1 MIVVMRVGSTDKEID
16 GVLERLKELG
26 FKGSLSRG
34 VERTVVGVVGQTY
47 PELADE
53 LAVLEGVADVVPVS
67 RPYKLASREFRPED
81 TIIKVGN
88 VAIGGG
94 NMVIMAGQCSVDT
107 EEQMMATA
115 RVVKEAGGHILR
127 GGAFKPRT
135 NPYAFRGL
143 GEKGLQILAAAK
155 AETGLPIISEVMD
168 PRDVEL
174 VARYADIL
182 QVGSRSMQNFT
193 LLDEVGRAGKPVML
207 KRGMW
212 APLQEWLLAAEYV
225 LAQGNNEVMLCER
238 GIRTFETN
246 TRFTMDLSVIP
257 AVKRFSHLPI
267 IGDPSHATGH
277 RYLVEPMAMASV
289 AAGADG
295 LIVELHPNP
304 DRALSDGPQS
314 LTFDGF
320 RQLMERVG
328 VVAKAVG
335 RPLAARS

>member
-1 MIVVMRVGSTDKEID
+1 MIVVMRVDSTEKEID

-81 TIIKVGN
+81 TVIRVGN
-88 VAIGGG
+88 VDIGGRDT
-94 NMVIMAGQCSVDT
+94 VIMAGQCSVDT

-193 LLDEVGRAGKPVML
+193 LLDEVGRVGKPVML

-212 APLQEWLLAAEYV
+212 APLQEWLLAAEYI
-225 LAQGNNEVMLCER
+225 LAEGNSEVILCER
-238 GIRTFETN
+238 GIRTFETS

-257 AVKRFSHLPI
+257 AVKRLSHLPI

-295 LIVELHPNP
+295 LIVEMHPNP
-304 DRALSDGPQS
+304 DRALSDGAQS

-320 RQLMERVG
+320 RQLVERVRD
-328 VVAKAVG
+328 VARAVG
-335 RPLAARS
+335 RPLAAS

>member
-1 MIVVMRVGSTDKEID
+1 MIVVMRRGSTKKEID

-67 RPYKLASREFRPED
+67 RPYKLASREFKPED
-81 TIIKVGN
+81 TVIKVGN
-88 VAIGGG
+88 VAIGGT
-94 NMVIMAGQCSVDT
+94 NTVVMAGQCSVDT

-115 RVVKEAGGHILR
+115 RLVKEAGGHILR

-182 QVGSRSMQNFT
+182 QVGSRSMQNFA
-193 LLDEVGRAGKPVML
+193 LLDEVGRSDKPVML

-225 LAQGNNEVMLCER
+225 LAEGNSQVMLCER
-238 GIRTFETN
+238 GIRTFETS
-246 TRFTMDLSVIP
+246 TRFTMDLSIIP
-257 AVKRFSHLPI
+257 AAKRLSHLPI

-277 RYLVEPMAMASV
+277 RYLVGPMAMASV

-304 DRALSDGPQS
+304 DRALSDGAQS

-320 RQLMERVG
+320 RQLMERVRE
-328 VVAKAVG
+328 VAKAVG
-335 RPLAARS
+335 RPLAAS

>member
-1 MIVVMRVGSTDKEID
+1 MIVVMRVGSTEREID

-26 FKGSLSRG
+26 FKGSLSAG
-34 VERTVVGVVGQTY
+34 VERTVIGVVGQTY

-53 LAVLEGVADVVPVS
+53 LAVLEGVADVVPIS
-67 RPYKLASREFRPED
+67 RPYKLASREFKPEN
-81 TIIKVGN
+81 TVIRVGN

-94 NMVIMAGQCSVDT
+94 NTVVMAGQCSVDT

-115 RVVKEAGGHILR
+115 RLVKEAGGHILR

-143 GEKGLQILAAAK
+143 GEKGLQILAAAG

-193 LLDEVGRAGKPVML
+193 LLDEVGRSAKPVLL

-225 LAQGNNEVMLCER
+225 LAQGNSEVILCER
-238 GIRTFETN
+238 GIRTFETS

-257 AVKRFSHLPI
+257 AVKRLSHLPI

-295 LIVELHPNP
+295 LIVEVHPNP
-304 DRALSDGPQS
+304 DQALSDGAQS
-314 LTFDGF
+314 LTFSGF
-320 RQLMERVG
+320 QQLMERVG
-328 VVAKAVG
+328 EVAKAVG
-335 RPLAARS
+335 RPLAAAS

>member
-1 MIVVMRVGSTDKEID
+1 MIVVMRVGSTEKEID

-81 TIIKVGN
+81 TVIKVGD

-94 NMVIMAGQCSVDT
+94 NTVIMAGQCSVDT

-155 AETGLPIISEVMD
+155 AETGLAIISEVMD

-212 APLQEWLLAAEYV
+212 APLQEWLLAAEYI
-225 LAQGNNEVMLCER
+225 LAQGNSQVMLCER
-238 GIRTFETN
+238 GIRTFETS
-246 TRFTMDLSVIP
+246 TRFTMDLSAIP
-257 AVKRFSHLPI
+257 AVKRLSHLPI
-267 IGDPSHATGH
+267 IGDPSHATGY
-277 RYLVEPMAMASV
+277 RYLVEPMAMAAV

-320 RQLMERVG
+320 RQLIERVRD
-328 VVAKAVG
+328 VATAVG
-335 RPLAARS
+335 RPVAAS

>member
-1 MIVVMRVGSTDKEID
+1 MIVVMRVGSTEKEID

-67 RPYKLASREFRPED
+67 RPYKLASREFKPED
-81 TIIKVGN
+81 TVIRVGN

-94 NMVIMAGQCSVDT
+94 NTVIMAGQCSVDT

-174 VARYADIL
+174 VARYTDIL
-182 QVGSRSMQNFT
+182 QVGSRNMQNFA
-193 LLDEVGRAGKPVML
+193 LLDEVGRSGKPVML

-225 LAQGNNEVMLCER
+225 LAQGNNQVMLCER
-238 GIRTFETN
+238 GIRTFETI

-257 AVKRFSHLPI
+257 AAKRLSHLPI
-267 IGDPSHATGH
+267 IGDPSHATGY

-304 DRALSDGPQS
+304 DRALSDSAQS
-314 LTFDGF
+314 LTFDAF
-320 RQLMERVG
+320 RQMMERVRDVAG
-328 VVAKAVG
+328 VVG
-335 RPLAARS
+335 RPLAAS

>member
-1 MIVVMRVGSTDKEID
+1 MIVVMRVGSTEREID

-67 RPYKLASREFRPED
+67 RPYKLASREFKPEN
-81 TIIKVGN
+81 TVIEVGN

-94 NMVIMAGQCSVDT
+94 NTVVMAGQCSVDT

-115 RVVKEAGGHILR
+115 RLVKEAGGHILR

-143 GEKGLQILAAAK
+143 GEKGLQILEAAK

-168 PRDVEL
+168 PRQVEL

-182 QVGSRSMQNFT
+182 QLGSRNMQNFA
-193 LLDEVGRAGKPVML
+193 LLDEVGRSGKPVML

-225 LAQGNNEVMLCER
+225 LAQGNNQVMLCER
-238 GIRTFETN
+238 GIRTFETS

-257 AVKRFSHLPI
+257 AVKRLSHLPI

-304 DRALSDGPQS
+304 DRALSDGAQS
-314 LTFDGF
+314 LTFDAF
-320 RQLMERVG
+320 RQMMERVRD
-328 VVAKAVG
+328 VAGAVG
-335 RPLAARS
+335 RPLAAS

>member
-1 MIVVMRVGSTDKEID
+1 MRVGSTEKEID

-26 FKGSLSRG
+26 FEGSLSRG

-81 TIIKVGN
+81 TVIKVGD
-88 VAIGGG
+88 VAIGGRDT
-94 NMVIMAGQCSVDT
+94 VIMAGQCSVDT

-155 AETGLPIISEVMD
+155 AETGLAIISEVMD

-182 QVGSRSMQNFT
+182 QVGSRSMQNFA

-212 APLQEWLLAAEYV
+212 APLQEWLLAAEYI
-225 LAQGNNEVMLCER
+225 LAQGNSQVMLCER
-238 GIRTFETN
+238 GIRTFETS
-246 TRFTMDLSVIP
+246 TRFTMDLSAIP
-257 AVKRFSHLPI
+257 AVKRLSHLPI
-267 IGDPSHATGH
+267 IGDPSHATGY
-277 RYLVEPMAMASV
+277 RYLVEPMAMAAV

-320 RQLMERVG
+320 RQLIERVRD
-328 VVAKAVG
+328 VATAVG
-335 RPLAARS
+335 RPLAAS

>member
-1 MIVVMRVGSTDKEID
+1 MIVVMRVDSTEKEIN

-67 RPYKLASREFRPED
+67 RPYKLASREFKPED
-81 TIIKVGN
+81 TVIRVGD

-94 NMVIMAGQCSVDT
+94 NTVVMAGQCSVDT

-115 RVVKEAGGHILR
+115 RLVKEAGGHILR

-182 QVGSRSMQNFT
+182 QVGSRSMQNFA
-193 LLDEVGRAGKPVML
+193 LLDEVGRSGKPVML

-225 LAQGNNEVMLCER
+225 LAEGNSQVMLCER
-238 GIRTFETN
+238 GIRTFETS
-246 TRFTMDLSVIP
+246 TRFTMDLSIIP
-257 AVKRFSHLPI
+257 AVKRLSHLPI

-277 RYLVEPMAMASV
+277 RYLVEPMAMAAV

-314 LTFDGF
+314 LTFSGF
-320 RQLMERVG
+320 RQMIERVRD
-328 VVAKAVG
+328 VAGAVG
-335 RPLAARS
+335 RPLAAS

>member
-1 MIVVMRVGSTDKEID
+1 MIVVMRRGSTKKEID

-81 TIIKVGN
+81 TVIKVGN
-88 VAIGGG
+88 VAIGGRDT
-94 NMVIMAGQCSVDT
+94 VIMAGQCSVDT

-143 GEKGLQILAAAK
+143 GEKGLKILAAAK
-155 AETGLPIISEVMD
+155 AETGLAIISEVMD

-212 APLQEWLLAAEYV
+212 APLQEWLLAAEYI
-225 LAQGNNEVMLCER
+225 LAQGNSQVMLCER
-238 GIRTFETN
+238 GIRTFETS
-246 TRFTMDLSVIP
+246 TRFTMDLSAIP
-257 AVKRFSHLPI
+257 AVKRLSHLPI
-267 IGDPSHATGH
+267 IADPSHATGY

-320 RQLMERVG
+320 RQLIERVRD
-328 VVAKAVG
+328 VATAVG
-335 RPLAARS
+335 RPLAAS